1 MRIRE
6 SHIRKIHYSTAL
18 GAIGLVALHI
28 SVRFSTGHFASS
40 LSYEFVVANY
50 QTLSYAILLELI
62 LILVSVHGFNGL
74 RGIFLDYRSG
84 FKYEKMVNWGC
95 FIAAVSLIAYG
106 TATII
111 LANFIELYW
120 FLASKFGKVSSNWGI
135 R

>member
-1 MRIRE
+1 
-6 SHIRKIHYSTAL
+6 
-18 GAIGLVALHI
+18 
-28 SVRFSTGHFASS
+28 
-40 LSYEFVVANY
+40 
-50 QTLSYAILLELI
+50 
-62 LILVSVHGFNGL
+62 
-74 RGIFLDYRSG
+74 
-84 FKYEKMVNWGC
+84 VNWGC